1 MRQIR
6 VDKYH
11 VLNIAPP
18 EYHKMVQN
26 KDFQFFLDFLIIEDY
41 DNFRLPTRDEYIHI
55 YNKTNYIFD
64 NYQYL
69 TSSPITKR
77 IHRFAAETTTIGYID
92 TFYID
97 FLHTRTL
104 YVYNSVDF
112 IDYKIIPVQL
122 EYKPTLLGKL
132 CNRLQEFA
140 ITMIMSY

>member
-1 MRQIR
+1 MKQLR

-11 VLNIAPP
+11 VLNISPP
-18 EYHKMVQN
+18 EYHKMVHN
-26 KDFQFFLDFLIIEDY
+26 TDFQFFLDFLIIDDY

-55 YNKTNYIFD
+55 YNRTNYIID

-77 IHRFAAETTTIGYID
+77 IHRFASETTTIGYID

-97 FLHTRTL
+97 YLHNRTL

-132 CNRLQEFA
+132 CNILQEFA
-140 ITMIMSY
+140 IMMIMSY

>member
-11 VLNIAPP
+11 VLHIAPP

-26 KDFQFFLDFLIIEDY
+26 NDFQFFLDFLIIDGY

-64 NYQYL
+64 NYPYL
-69 TSSPITKR
+69 TSSPITKW
-77 IHRFAAETTTIGYID
+77 IHRFAAESTTIGYVD
-92 TFYID
+92 TFYLD
-97 FLHTRTL
+97 YWHT
-104 YVYNSVDF
+104 YFNVYNSVDF

-140 ITMIMSY
+140 IMMIMSY

>member
-1 MRQIR
+1 MKQLR

-11 VLNIAPP
+11 VLNIFPP
-18 EYHKMVQN
+18 EYHKMVKN
-26 KDFQFFLDFLIIEDY
+26 TDFQFFLDFLIIDDY

-55 YNKTNYIFD
+55 YNRTNYIID

-77 IHRFAAETTTIGYID
+77 IHRFASETTTIGYID
-92 TFYID
+92 TFYLD
-97 FLHTRTL
+97 YWHWDN
-104 YVYNSVDF
+104 VYNSVDF

-132 CNRLQEFA
+132 CNSLQEFA
-140 ITMIMSY
+140 IMMIMSY